1 MLPMASEQS
10 MYPRKSLFENEWMR
24 RSASTSSAQWM
35 HASKFAVL
43 ILGLTVL
50 IACNKTNATNTA
62 SASDGKIPITTKS
75 EEAKNEFLAARDLAD
90 RLLAHES
97 LQHFDRAIEL
107 DPDFALAEMARAN
120 SSPTAKEFFAHQLKA
135 SVLADKV
142 SDGERLMILAN
153 EAGANGEVVKQK
165 DYLEKLLAA
174 YPKDERAQLV
184 AGNFYFGQQ
193 QLEEAIAHYKKAT
206 ELAPNF
212 SPTYNILGYSYRQQ
226 GDYADAEQAFKKY
239 VELIPNDPNP
249 YDSYAELLLKMGRF
263 DDSIVQY
270 KKALSIDPHFVPSY
284 FGLSADY
291 TYKGDPAQ
299 AAADLQTMA
308 EQARNDGELRTA
320 YFGMAV
326 LAADSGQF
334 EKALAAI
341 DKEYAVAEKK
351 NDATSMAADLQAQ
364 GNILIAAQKYDDAAK
379 KFAKSLE
386 VTEAS
391 SLSEEVKNNARL
403 QQHFNLAAIAIA
415 KKDYASAKKHA
426 EEYRAGAEASKGNF
440 RVRQAHELAGR
451 IALAQKEYNKAI
463 EELKQ
468 ANEQDPM
475 VLYRISLAY
484 QAKGDGTQANEYA
497 KRAAEFYP
505 LPQLNYAFLRAKAEK
520 AAGAKS

>member
-1 MLPMASEQS
+1 MFPM
-10 MYPRKSLFENEWMR
+10 KSVPWMCPMKSNR
-24 RSASTSSAQWM
+24 AAKWTRVTRVGVVA
-35 HASKFAVL
+35 
-43 ILGLTVL
+43 LGLTVAV
-50 IACNKTNATNTA
+50 ACNKTSATNTA
-62 SASDGKIPITTKS
+62 SVSDGKISITTKS
-75 EEAKNEFLAARDLAD
+75 EEAKNEFITGRDLAD

-120 SSPTAKEFFAHQLKA
+120 SSPTAKEFFEHQLKA

-165 DYLEKLLAA
+165 DCLEKLLAA

-193 QLEEAIAHYKKAT
+193 QLEEAITHYKKAT

-263 DDSIVQY
+263 DDSIAQY
-270 KKALSIDPHFVPSY
+270 KKALSIDAHFVPSHL
-284 FGLSADY
+284 GLSADY

-299 AAADLQTMA
+299 AATELQTMA
-308 EQARNDGELRTA
+308 DQARNDGELRTA

-326 LAADSGQF
+326 LAADGGQF

-364 GNILIAAQKYDDAAK
+364 GNILMAAQKYDEAAK

-391 SLSEEVKNNARL
+391 SLSEEMKNNARL
-403 QQHFNLAAIAIA
+403 QRHFNLAAIAIA

-440 RVRQAHELAGR
+440 RMRQAHELAGR
-451 IALAQKEYNKAI
+451 VALAQKEYDKAI

-484 QAKGDGTQANEYA
+484 QAKGDDTEAHEYA
-497 KRAAEFYP
+497 KKAAEFYP
-505 LPQLNYAFLRAKAEK
+505 LPQLNYAFLRAKT
-520 AAGAKS
+520 GASS